1 MPVAFAD
8 KAKVMATFPDCF
20 SRDGET
26 SHTEV
31 D

>member
-8 KAKVMATFPDCF
+8 KEKVVVTFPDCF

-31 D
+31 N